1 MLLSLPLAC
10 IYSDAVQLAVLRVT
24 CGDAAQLAVGQR
36 APHRSSCSSRD
47 ICIGLV
53 AALVTY
59 AISSMLEKVR
69 CLMERYG
76 IMIT

>member
-1 MLLSLPLAC
+1 MLLSLPLAN
-10 IYSDAVQLAVLRVT
+10 AR
-24 CGDAAQLAVGQR
+24 R
-36 APHRSSCSSRD
+36 
-47 ICIGLV
+47 IGLV